1 GVGEGEGGG
10 GGEEGGVIEVADERR
25 LVADAARAMARA
37 WAVGDATV
45 ERHADEADVDLIE
58 PHAVGEAEEGGNSA
72 IARLQ
77 LRIGQFRIAPNL
89 LHHAEAPFGKDLPVV
104 NAERPVSVEQSL
116 AAWLMSGTAK
126 ACPSGSR
133 SKAARSPRPGCSRS
147 RTLTSR
153 ILIGTNGCRYRDGV
167 GGPAESRGMAMRRG
181 LADPVGSKN

>member
-116 AAWLMSGTAK
+116 AAWLMSGTQIYQTGAHGIV
-126 ACPSGSR
+126 PTSLEYR
-133 SKAARSPRPGCSRS
+133 RPARLQWRWQVRPALAQQQRQCRDLVAQRPG
-147 RTLTSR
+147 LT
-153 ILIGTNGCRYRDGV
+153 D
-167 GGPAESRGMAMRRG
+167 RGLMAMFSAIR
-181 LADPVGSKN
+181 